1 MSDIVKRLQDP
12 PFGTDT
18 SERLLMKSAA
28 DHIEALEA
36 ALAKADATI
45 KECME
50 EIDDYIRHEYPTDH
64 PVHERYRKR
73 DFSANPARVYF
84 EARKKLQGK

>member
-1 MSDIVKRLQDP
+1 MSDELVKRLQDP

-36 ALAKADATI
+36 ALAKADTLASCVTTL
-45 KECME
+45 
-50 EIDDYIRHEYPTDH
+50 D
-64 PVHERYRKR
+64 
-73 DFSANPARVYF
+73 NPANEEQANEIYGAMLTANTTYR
-84 EARKKLQGK
+84 EARKKLQ

>member
-1 MSDIVKRLQDP
+1 MSDLVKRLQDP

-36 ALAKADATI
+36 ALAKADALASCVTAL
-45 KECME
+45 
-50 EIDDYIRHEYPTDH
+50 D
-64 PVHERYRKR
+64 
-73 DFSANPARVYF
+73 NPANEEQANEIYGAMLTAVAAYH
-84 EARKKLQGK
+84 EPRKKLQGKEATND